1 MGKFILLVCILARVA
16 TTSPAQAITQTF
28 GSGANAFTM
37 DFVRIGDSGNTSHND
52 NERALWNGSVN
63 YDYSIGKYEVTAKQ
77 YAAFLNSK
85 LSLAQANYYDPKLES
100 LYKSSMSTST
110 WTRSIYQTSRVATPE
125 EVFLYPYYKHA
136 YPTDF
141 RVFTD
146 NRPVASVDFISAARF
161 CNWLHNGANPEADTE
176 NGAYA
181 IVIGSDLVPARNS
194 NARFWIPS
202 GSEWG
207 KAAYYD
213 PNKNGIGAGGWWNY
227 ATMSDSPPDNQLNGQ
242 NNQANIR
249 DSSGFSVTQSNAEMY
264 GQLYTTEVGSYSASA
279 SAYGTYD
286 QQGNVLELTD
296 SQTWGYASNV
306 LLLGGSFYDANVFDL
321 NSYASM
327 MPTTSF
333 WQAGFRVAT
342 IPEPSCLSLLVL
354 GSLVMA
360 LGIRRPS

>member
-1 MGKFILLVCILARVA
+1 MGRFVLLVCILARV
-16 TTSPAQAITQTF
+16 TTISPAQTITETF
-28 GSGANAFTM
+28 GIGANAFTM
-37 DFVRIGDSGNTSHND
+37 DFVRVGDSGNSNHN
-52 NERALWNGSVN
+52 ETLYWNGTVN

-85 LSLAQANYYDPKLES
+85 LSLDKATYYNPNLEG
-100 LYKSSMSTST
+100 LYKTSMDTST
-110 WTRSIYQTSRVATPE
+110 WSRSIYQTSRSATPE
-125 EVFLYPYYKHA
+125 EVSLYPYYQYA
-136 YPTDF
+136 YPRHYMPF
-141 RVFTD
+141 AD
-146 NRPVASVDFISAARF
+146 NRPVSSVDFISAARF
-161 CNWLHNGANPEADTE
+161 CNWLHNGATPEADTE

-181 IVIGSDLVPARNS
+181 IVIGSNLLPARNS

-202 GSEWG
+202 ASEWG

-296 SQTWGYASNV
+296 SPFSETSNV
-306 LLLGGSFYDANVFDL
+306 ILLGGSFYDANAFDL
-321 NSYASM
+321 NSYARM

-333 WQAGFRVAT
+333 WQAGFRIAS
-342 IPEPSCLSLLVL
+342 IPEPSCLSLLAL

-360 LGIRRPS
+360 LGTRRPS